1 MFLPMTRDEMEALG
15 WQQLDVILVTGDA
28 YIDSPFIG
36 VAVIGRI
43 LAQHGFRVGIIAQ
56 PELNTDADISRLG
69 EPALFWGITGGSI
82 DSMVANY
89 TASGRRRKSDDYTPG
104 GLNTHR
110 PDRAVIAYANLIRRF
125 HKQTAPLVLGGI
137 EASLRRIAHY
147 DYWDNAIRRS
157 ILFDAKAD
165 YLLYGMA
172 DRSIVELAQALAAN
186 KPPTAIRG
194 LCYATQTP
202 PEEAIVLPA
211 FQQAAKDYQAFIAM
225 FHSFYANNDPVS
237 ARPLAQQQ
245 DSRFLIHN
253 PPQPPLSTSELD
265 AVHALPFTR
274 DCHPLHLQEGPVKA
288 LETIRFAL
296 ATHRGC
302 YGECNFCAIAVHQG
316 RTIQSRSI
324 DSLVREAASFTADPA
339 FKGIITD
346 AGGPTANM
354 YGFDCARKHVKGAC
368 QDKRCLYP
376 RICSSLKPQHRAQLE
391 LLRRL
396 KAIPGIRKI
405 NVASGIRYD
414 LILADKQH
422 GAEYLRTVIRHHTSG
437 QMKVAPEHSDAA
449 VLEAMGKPGMES
461 LLRFREQFNRM
472 TAEEGLAQFLTYYMI
487 AGHPACT
494 LDSMEALR
502 RFCRRELKLLPR
514 QVQLFT
520 PSPSTWSTLMYHTGI
535 NPFTGSPCFC
545 EKNPAA
551 RERQKAVLTGT
562 MAPKASPPVHQPP
575 KTNKPRRRKH

>member
-1 MFLPMTRDEMEALG
+1 
-15 WQQLDVILVTGDA
+15 
-28 YIDSPFIG
+28 
-36 VAVIGRI
+36 
-43 LAQHGFRVGIIAQ
+43 
-56 PELNTDADISRLG
+56 
-69 EPALFWGITGGSI
+69 
-82 DSMVANY
+82 
-89 TASGRRRKSDDYTPG
+89 
-104 GLNTHR
+104 
-110 PDRAVIAYANLIRRF
+110 
-125 HKQTAPLVLGGI
+125 
-137 EASLRRIAHY
+137 
-147 DYWDNAIRRS
+147 
-157 ILFDAKAD
+157 
-165 YLLYGMA
+165 MA
-172 DRSIVELAQALAAN
+172 DRSIVEVAQALAAN
-186 KPPTAIRG
+186 KPPTALRG
-194 LCYATQTP
+194 LCYVAQTP
-202 PEEAIVLPA
+202 PEETIILPT
-211 FQQAAKDYQAFIAM
+211 FQETAKDHQAFIAM

-296 ATHRGC
+296 APHRGC
-302 YGECNFCAIAVHQG
+302 DGECNFCAIAVHQG

-376 RICSSLKPQHRAQLE
+376 RICPSVKPQHRAQLE

-494 LDSMEALR
+494 LESMEALR

-562 MAPKASPPVHQPP
+562 MAPKASPPVQQPP

>member
-104 GLNTHR
+104 GLNTRR

-147 DYWDNAIRRS
+147 DYGDNAIRRS

-186 KPPTAIRG
+186 KPPTALRG
-194 LCYATQTP
+194 LCYVAQTP
-202 PEEAIVLPA
+202 PEEAIILPT
-211 FQQAAKDYQAFIAM
+211 FQETAKDHQAFIAM

-376 RICSSLKPQHRAQLE
+376 RICPSVKPQHRAQLE

-494 LDSMEALR
+494 LESMEALR

-562 MAPKASPPVHQPP
+562 MAPKASPPVQQPP